1 MQIQLNK
8 IISAVSNYYEIPIAE
23 IKGKTRK
30 ANIVKARQVY
40 FYLARVLTHYSLAK
54 IAENVYRDHA
64 TAMHGIKTIKNELDL
79 YKELQEDIE
88 MIEENL
94 VNPLVI
100 KDINLLELSKNYG
113 NCSLI

>member
-8 IISAVSNYYEIPIAE
+8 IISSVSNYYEIPIAE

-40 FYLARVLTHYSLAK
+40 FYLARVLTPYSLAK

-100 KDINLLELSKNYG
+100 KDINLLELSKNYS
-113 NCSLI
+113 NSYII